1 METILVIDDDLYMR
15 DILRDLLS
23 LDQYTVVAAENGV
36 EGLQKYR
43 EIKPGLVLT
52 DLVMP
57 EKDGLSFIQ
66 EIKEEYPE
74 AKIIAVSGSSDMN
87 LISDVVSANVN
98 RILTKPFDIDELLEA
113 VAELMDTNTESPQTF
128 SHHHYPRA

>member
-23 LDQYTVVAAENGV
+23 LDQYAVVSAENGV

-43 EIKPGLVLT
+43 ELKPDLVLT
-52 DLVMP
+52 DLIMP

-66 EIKEEYPE
+66 EVKEENPE
-74 AKIIAVSGSSDMN
+74 ARIIAVSGSIDMN
-87 LISDVVSANVN
+87 LITNVVSANVN

-113 VAELMDTNTESPQTF
+113 VAELLDANPGSKPAYA
-128 SHHHYPRA
+128 HHHYPRA